1 MRLKVSSTT
10 ILGVG
15 RWYVVLRRL
24 TPNGMLAIGFG
35 NTKSASR
42 AMELLHTPYTTT
54 E

>member
-10 ILGVG
+10 LLGVG

-35 NTKSASR
+35 NTKSAKS
-42 AMELLHTPYTTT
+42 AMELLLTHYPTT